1 MLRCLMENIFVLRE
15 RPNPVSERQLA
26 LLDAL
31 EDAINTALNE
41 TDITVIEVIG
51 LLRFVE
57 AQLLGGSNDFTS

>member
-1 MLRCLMENIFVLRE
+1 MLRE

-57 AQLLGGSNDFTS
+57 ASMLNG

>member
-1 MLRCLMENIFVLRE
+1 MENIFVLRE
-15 RPNPVSERQLA
+15 RPNPVSERQLL

>member
-1 MLRCLMENIFVLRE
+1 MLHSRSNQ
-15 RPNPVSERQLA
+15 VSERQLA

-57 AQLLGGSNDFTS
+57 ASLLHE

>member
-1 MLRCLMENIFVLRE
+1 MLRE

-31 EDAINTALNE
+31 EDAIEEALH
-41 TDITVIEVIG
+41 TSDISMIEIVG

>member
-1 MLRCLMENIFVLRE
+1 MEKVLPLRQ
-15 RPNPVSERQLA
+15 RPSPVSERQLA

>member
-1 MLRCLMENIFVLRE
+1 MENIFVLRE

-31 EDAINTALNE
+31 EDAIEEALH
-41 TDITVIEVIG
+41 TSDISMIEIVG

>member
-31 EDAINTALNE
+31 EDAIEEALH
-41 TDITVIEVIG
+41 TSDISMIEIVG

-57 AQLLGGSNDFTS
+57 AQLLNG

>member
-1 MLRCLMENIFVLRE
+1 MLHSRSNQ
-15 RPNPVSERQLA
+15 VSERQLA

-31 EDAINTALNE
+31 EDAIDVALQE

-57 AQLLGGSNDFTS
+57 ASLLHE

>member
-1 MLRCLMENIFVLRE
+1 MCLMENIFVLRE

-31 EDAINTALNE
+31 EDAIEDARHT
-41 TDITVIEVIG
+41 TDITMIEIVG

-57 AQLLGGSNDFTS
+57 AQLLNG

>member
-1 MLRCLMENIFVLRE
+1 MLHSRSNQ
-15 RPNPVSERQLA
+15 VSERQLA

>member
-1 MLRCLMENIFVLRE
+1 MENIFVLRE
-15 RPNPVSERQLA
+15 RTNPVSERQLA

-57 AQLLGGSNDFTS
+57 ASMLNE

>member
-1 MLRCLMENIFVLRE
+1 MLRE
-15 RPNPVSERQLA
+15 RPSPVSERQLA

-31 EDAINTALNE
+31 EDAIDLALQE

-57 AQLLGGSNDFTS
+57 ASLLAGGAE